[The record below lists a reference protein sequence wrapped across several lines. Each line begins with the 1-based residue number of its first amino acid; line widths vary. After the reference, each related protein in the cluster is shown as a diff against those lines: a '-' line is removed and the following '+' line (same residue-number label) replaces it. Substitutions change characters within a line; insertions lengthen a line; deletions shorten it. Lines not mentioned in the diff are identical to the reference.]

1 MNGNYNTR
9 EEILACSDPLS
20 FDGIYLNVW
29 ENRDVLVGKDVTLY
43 VMGGYVGKDNSF
55 DKPMPLE
62 KYCDW
67 NQIMDLV
74 VNYGCKLGW
83 HTWTHPDLTKLQTFE
98 EILKEVTPPF
108 PMESFAY
115 PYGYFNDKVIDAVK
129 CAGFK
134 NAVVVFNGDDS
145 PYQKL
150 RKMIQ

>member
-29 ENRDVLVGKDVTLY
+29 ENRDVLKGKDVILY
-43 VMGGYVGKDNSF
+43 VMGNYVGKDNSF

-83 HTWTHPDLTKLQTFE
+83 HTWSHPDLRTLSDE
-98 EILKEVTPPF
+98 ELAREVKPPF

-115 PYGYFNDKVIDAVK
+115 PYGYFDERVIKAVK
-129 CAGFK
+129 AAGFK
-134 NAVVVFNGDDS
+134 EAVVVFRGDNS
-145 PYQKL
+145 PFQKL
-150 RKMIQ
+150 RTMIQ

>member
-9 EEILACSDPLS
+9 EEILASQGSLS

-43 VMGGYVGKDNSF
+43 VMGGFVGKDNSF

-83 HTWTHPDLTKLQTFE
+83 HTWTHPDLRQLSYEQ
-98 EILKEVTPPF
+98 ILKEVTPPF
-108 PMESFAY
+108 PMDSFAY
-115 PYGYFNDKVIDAVK
+115 PYGYFDRRVIKAVQE
-129 CAGFK
+129 AGFK
-134 NAVVVFNGDDS
+134 EAWVVFQGDNS
-145 PYQKL
+145 QFQKI
-150 RKMIQ
+150 RTMIQ